1 MPIAIILGASY
12 SIDAL
17 TIGIIGIFIAYVL
30 KLNMENKETITFR
43 QFLILLGLMVL
54 CLLCKNGAYF
64 GICTLIF
71 LLPIMKSIKK
81 DKKIL
86 CTVIIIIMLALGFGM
101 YEGIKIST
109 NSQGDSRVD
118 GTSPIKQIEF
128 LLEKPSNILTVYIN
142 YIRSSIF
149 NLNWYTGFNLKVFC
163 GPYYSII
170 AYILFIFV
178 LYKSITDNT
187 YVFNKKEKIID
198 FVLCLFL
205 GYLGVHKFYEK
216 KIGLGLL
223 YLFTLG
229 IFGFGWIFDTI
240 KLLCNLINSTK
251 SNNETQE
258 KTSNISIFDTNIA
271 GVTFDNRQDLLQK
284 CQLKQKVF
292 IKWDKNNPYS
302 KTGHSLSVFT
312 NIDGEKKQLGY
323 IPEKSTDELF
333 NKYATNFT
341 TDSNFILEGYIDK
354 ITGGTTDKPSLGCII
369 KIPYEK

>member
-1 MPIAIILGASY
+1 MFIAGRISNVICYGILLIIIFKLLKFKQDIFYCSYLMPIAIILGASY

-170 AYILFIFV
+170 AYILFFFYYNFV
-178 LYKSITDNT
+178 IKN
-187 YVFNKKEKIID
+187 
-198 FVLCLFL
+198 CL
-205 GYLGVHKFYEK
+205 
-216 KIGLGLL
+216 
-223 YLFTLG
+223 
-229 IFGFGWIFDTI
+229 
-240 KLLCNLINSTK
+240 TK
-251 SNNETQE
+251 S
-258 KTSNISIFDTNIA
+258 KA
-271 GVTFDNRQDLLQK
+271 
-284 CQLKQKVF
+284 VF
-292 IKWDKNNPYS
+292 I
-302 KTGHSLSVFT
+302 
-312 NIDGEKKQLGY
+312 I
-323 IPEKSTDELF
+323 LF
-333 NKYATNFT
+333 NKF
-341 TDSNFILEGYIDK
+341 SFK
-354 ITGGTTDKPSLGCII
+354 IRFN
-369 KIPYEK
+369 YR